1 MYSILH
7 HQNLTSSRLIYRF
20 INFLI
25 KKGKK
30 SKAKNIFFNSLKKI
44 SSLHEKRIE
53 TRFNRTPLP
62 GFADE
67 TSKTML
73 VVSAEPNNLR
83 SLSEPKV
90 RSTLVGS
97 KVGIIS
103 NVHESRMLFETLS
116 LRIFEKAIN
125 NVQPLFEVKKVRIAG
140 STYQV
145 PANLTQKQ
153 QENKAINWLI
163 QSSKERKRKN
173 PSQNFDVCL
182 ALEIYDAFLK
192 QGTARQK
199 RTDLHK
205 LAEANRAFSHFRWW

>member
-1 MYSILH
+1 MYSFLH
-7 HQNLTSSRLIYRF
+7 HQNLTSSRLMYRF

-44 SSLHEKRIE
+44 PSLHEKQIE
-53 TRFNRTPLP
+53 ILKTPVL
-62 GFADE
+62 G
-67 TSKTML
+67 SKILSTA
-73 VVSAEPNNLR
+73 VVSKA
-83 SLSEPKV
+83 
-90 RSTLVGS
+90 
-97 KVGIIS
+97 GIIS
-103 NVHESRMLFETLS
+103 NVHGSDMLFETLS
-116 LRIFEKAIN
+116 LRVFEKAIN
-125 NVQPLFEVKKVRIAG
+125 NLQPLFEVKKVRIAG

-153 QENKAINWLI
+153 QENKAMNWLI
-163 QSSKERKRKN
+163 ESSKERKRKY

-199 RTDLHK
+199 RNDLHK